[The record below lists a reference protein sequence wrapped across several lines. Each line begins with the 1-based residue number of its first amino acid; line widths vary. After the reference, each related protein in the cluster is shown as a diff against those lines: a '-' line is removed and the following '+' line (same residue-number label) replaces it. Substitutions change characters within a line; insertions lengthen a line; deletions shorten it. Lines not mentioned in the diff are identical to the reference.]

1 MECLFCRGSGPFN
14 TKEHIV
20 PESLGND
27 TDVLVN
33 MVCDRCQNYFS
44 HSVEKP
50 VLESTPIGFW
60 RTYLGVLSKRKK
72 LSRFSS
78 SPPNRGRMPSQ
89 HPASDHFEIIA
100 EEDFTTTLK
109 IGSEIKEAISRGNR
123 DSLQIVLSPWHLSIM
138 GRFLG
143 KVGLEY
149 LALTSP
155 SSAMAVE
162 LDPIRRYARFG
173 SLNSIWPIYFGKTGQ
188 LNELREEKFSST
200 GGGWEIESEFYRFSL
215 GQWQTGGYVF
225 AFGMGTDLYA
235 MDFTSNAPNDHM
247 KSVVTECVLECV
259 HYPPGT
265 F

>member
-1 MECLFCRGSGPFN
+1 
-14 TKEHIV
+14 
-20 PESLGND
+20 
-27 TDVLVN
+27 
-33 MVCDRCQNYFS
+33 
-44 HSVEKP
+44 
-50 VLESTPIGFW
+50 
-60 RTYLGVLSKRKK
+60 
-72 LSRFSS
+72 
-78 SPPNRGRMPSQ
+78 MPSQ